1 MLVRM
6 VAVANTPKSS
16 ILGTVAPNLPMPG
29 PNHDKV
35 YLELL
40 TNAQRLYY
48 NQIDRFTQSLL
59 NVNGAS
65 ALSFPN
71 IAASHNANQYAGGN
85 NTATIVAWD
94 TLEVGS
100 GFTLNAN
107 NTATANFTGIYKI
120 DYSIEMANTD
130 NAVHD
135 AVFWLKQTRAGVT
148 TNVAR
153 SASKFSLPARKSNGT
168 PSYIVAYSSVVFEL
182 QAGDSIGLWWETDL
196 AYKVSPLTNGV
207 YIHYEAA
214 AGDYPAIPSAIG
226 SIVFVSRP
234 TA

>member
-1 MLVRM
+1 M
-6 VAVANTPKSS
+6 ANTPKSS

-29 PNHDKV
+29 PAHDKV

-40 TNAQRLYY
+40 NNAQRLYY
-48 NQIDRFTQSLL
+48 NQIDRFTQGLL
-59 NVNGAS
+59 STNGGS

-85 NTATIVAWD
+85 NVETIVEWD
-94 TLEVGS
+94 TLEAGN

-107 NTATANFTGIYKI
+107 NTATANYTGVYKI
-120 DYSIEMANTD
+120 DYSLELANTAND
-130 NAVHD
+130 PHD
-135 AVFWLKQTRAGVT
+135 VIVWVKVTSGGGT

-153 SASKFSLPARKSNGT
+153 SASKFTLRQRKSAGVA
-168 PSYIVAYSSVVFEL
+168 SYLVAYSSVVFEV

-196 AYKVSPLTNGV
+196 AYNPVGPVDGV
-207 YIHYEAA
+207 YMLYEAA
-214 AGDYPAIPSAIG
+214 AGNYPAIPSAIG
-226 SIVFVSRP
+226 SITFVTKP